1 MLLNNLPYSRFLME
15 ETDVEIIVDGA
26 VAFFTWNTE
35 AIQALAEEL
44 GETDFPQSRPC
55 G

>member
-15 ETDVEIIVDGA
+15 ETDIEIIVDGEI
-26 VAFFTWNTE
+26 AFFTWNNE
-35 AIQALAEEL
+35 AIQGLAEEL
-44 GETDFPQSRPC
+44 GETDFPEPRPC